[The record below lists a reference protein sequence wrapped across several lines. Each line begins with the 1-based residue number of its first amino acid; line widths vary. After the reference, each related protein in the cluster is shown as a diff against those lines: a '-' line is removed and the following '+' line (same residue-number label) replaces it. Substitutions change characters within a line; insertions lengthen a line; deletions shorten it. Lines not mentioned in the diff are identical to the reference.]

1 MLVRSSQRILVE
13 VRVVI
18 QTDFHFI
25 DKGAMKIRATVRIKE
40 RE

>member
-1 MLVRSSQRILVE
+1 ME
-13 VRVVI
+13 NVI
-18 QTDFHFI
+18 QTDFHFM